1 MFLASRLR
9 RIREVLVSPV
19 QPMMRLL
26 PVMAALLVGCVGKP
40 PTPTAPPAATVD
52 VHGVAPPR
60 EPRAGGPK
68 SEHPEAIGH
77 LLDAPWAARVDRRRT
92 VSLPLPDGASWTHVK
107 YWGVTTL
114 AGYRYG
120 DEHHV
125 ALAIFSFT
133 PPKGDKVATVDGCAK
148 RLHDWGTERAQTY
161 DVEISDPRIEEIAWP
176 PGGTTRAKIFVVD
189 ARRRS
194 ILGTKRYAA
203 AYAVYPAWNEA
214 CLSVGFAVPE
224 GAAANDA
231 RALRD
236 RMVRDALPALTVKA
250 NAGALALEAR
260 SDVE

>member
-1 MFLASRLR
+1 MRAPLLAT
-9 RIREVLVSPV
+9 
-19 QPMMRLL
+19 
-26 PVMAALLVGCVGKP
+26 AALVVGCVGKP
-40 PTPTAPPAATVD
+40 PMPAAPVM
-52 VHGVAPPR
+52 VAAHGVAPPHGR

-68 SEHPEAIGH
+68 SSHPEAIAH
-77 LLDAPWAARVDRRRT
+77 LLDAPWSARVDRRRT
-92 VSLPLPDGASWTHVK
+92 VSLPMPDGAAWTHVK

-120 DEHHV
+120 EDHHV
-125 ALAIFSFT
+125 ALAIFSFL
-133 PPKGDKVATVDGCAK
+133 PSKDPKDNKPATVDACAK
-148 RLHDWGTERAQTY
+148 RLHDWGAERAKTY
-161 DVEISDPRIEEIAWP
+161 DVDISDPRIEEFEWP
-176 PGGTTRAKIFVVD
+176 AGSKSRAKVFVVD

-203 AYAVYPAWNEA
+203 AYAVYPAWTEA
-214 CLSVGFAVPE
+214 CLAVGFAVPE
-224 GAAANDA
+224 GAAEDDA